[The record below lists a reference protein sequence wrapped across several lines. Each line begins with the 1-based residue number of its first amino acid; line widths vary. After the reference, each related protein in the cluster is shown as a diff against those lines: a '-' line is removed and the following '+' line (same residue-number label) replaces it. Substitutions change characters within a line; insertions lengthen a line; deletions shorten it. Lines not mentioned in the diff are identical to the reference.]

1 MSGSDRIPSVT
12 GDVEPGELRCLYP
25 HEHLLVAWNEF
36 RGETVA
42 SYPGNTEYAR
52 RQITAMLTELKAL
65 GVDALVDATPMGIGR
80 DEAYVEFAR
89 GVSAASGVR
98 VFLSTG
104 LYATAHW
111 PPWAREWSAERIGD
125 LLIRDLEVGIG
136 DTGVRACLL
145 KAAVGTEITA
155 DEEKALTA
163 CAIAHRQT
171 GAAVQVHSIGCRRKI
186 VDLLAGQGVDPSRI
200 YVAHVDMNT
209 SEAEFRWLAER
220 GVRLVTTNW
229 DFPHHMDQDEA
240 RRLLRLLIAEGHLDK
255 ILVSIDFGMSIE
267 TRWCVGLW
275 TWDNPDRTSYA
286 YLHNAV
292 LPKLR
297 DAGLTEAHLQA
308 IMRDNPLEM
317 LRRRQRS
324 VGCR

>member
-1 MSGSDRIPSVT
+1 MHDGNPIPSVT
-12 GDVEPGELRCLYP
+12 GDVEVDELRWLYP
-25 HEHLLVAWNEF
+25 HEHLLVSWREYC
-36 RGETVA
+36 GETVA

-52 RQITAMLTELKAL
+52 RQIIPMLVELKAL
-65 GVDALVDATPMGIGR
+65 GVDALIDATPMGIGR

-111 PPWAREWSAERIGD
+111 PPWAKEWSAAQIGD
-125 LLIRDLEVGIG
+125 LFTRDLETGIG

-163 CAIAHRQT
+163 CAIAHRRT
-171 GAAVQVHSIGCRRKI
+171 GAAVQVHSIGARREI
-186 VDLLAGQGVDPSRI
+186 VDLLTGQGVDPARI
-200 YVAHVDMNT
+200 YIAHVDMNT
-209 SEAEFRWLAER
+209 SEEEFLWLAER

-240 RRLLRLLIAEGHLDK
+240 RRLLKLLIAAGHLDK
-255 ILVSIDFGMSIE
+255 ILVSIDFGLSIE
-267 TRWCVGLW
+267 TRWCVGVW

-286 YLHNAV
+286 YLHTGV

-297 DAGLTEAHLQA
+297 ATGLTEAHLQA

-317 LRRRQRS
+317 LRGR
-324 VGCR
+324 

>member
-1 MSGSDRIPSVT
+1 MPMTDLFPSVT
-12 GDVEPGELRCLYP
+12 GDVAAGELRWLYP
-25 HEHLLVAWNEF
+25 HEHLLVSWNEF
-36 RGETVA
+36 KGETVA

-52 RQITAMLTELKAL
+52 RQITAMLIELKDL
-65 GVDALVDATPMGIGR
+65 GVDALIDATPIGIGR

-104 LYATAHW
+104 LYVPAHW
-111 PPWAREWSAERIGD
+111 PPWAREWSATQLGD
-125 LLIRDLEVGIG
+125 LFTRELETGIG

-145 KAAVGTEITA
+145 KAAIGTEITTE
-155 DEEKALTA
+155 DEKALTA
-163 CAIAHRQT
+163 CAIAHRRT
-171 GAAVQVHSIGCRRKI
+171 GAAVQVHSIGARREL
-186 VDLLAGQGVDPSRI
+186 VDLLTGQGVDPSRI
-200 YVAHVDMNT
+200 YIAHVDMNT
-209 SEAEFRWLAER
+209 SEKEFLWLAER

-240 RRLLRLLIAEGHLDK
+240 RRLLKLLIARGHLDK
-255 ILVSIDFGMSIE
+255 ILVSIDFALSIE

-286 YLHNAV
+286 YLHTGV

-297 DAGLTEAHLQA
+297 AAGLTEAHLRT

-317 LRRRQRS
+317 LRPR
-324 VGCR
+324 

>member
-1 MSGSDRIPSVT
+1 MSSECFPSVT
-12 GDVEPGELRCLYP
+12 GSVSADELRSLYP
-25 HEHLLVAWNEF
+25 HEHLLVSWNEY

-52 RQITAMLTELKAL
+52 RQITAMLAELKAL
-65 GVDALVDATPMGIGR
+65 GVDALIDATPIGIGR
-80 DEAYVEFAR
+80 DAAYVRFAR

-98 VFLSTG
+98 VLLSTG
-104 LYATAHW
+104 LYATGHW
-111 PPWAREWSAERIGD
+111 PAWAREWSAEQLGD
-125 LLIRDLEVGIG
+125 LFTRDLETGIE

-145 KAAVGTEITA
+145 KAALGTEITA
-155 DEEKALTA
+155 EDEKSLRA
-163 CAIAHRQT
+163 CAIAHRRT
-171 GAAVQVHSIGCRRKI
+171 GATVQVHALGARRDL
-186 VDLLAGQGVDPSRI
+186 VDLLTSEGVRPERI
-200 YVAHVDMNT
+200 YLAHADMNT
-209 SEAEFRWLAER
+209 SEEEFLWLAER

-240 RRLLRLLIAEGHLDK
+240 RRLLRLLIAGGHLDK

-286 YLHNAV
+286 YLHTAV

-297 DAGLTEAHLQA
+297 AAGLTEAELDT
-308 IMRDNPLEM
+308 IMHDNPLEM
-317 LRRRQRS
+317 LRR
-324 VGCR
+324 G

>member
-1 MSGSDRIPSVT
+1 MRDSDPIPSVT
-12 GDVEPGELRCLYP
+12 GDVEVGELRWLYP
-25 HEHLLVAWNEF
+25 HEHLLVSWGEY

-52 RQITAMLTELKAL
+52 RQITAMLIELKAL
-65 GVDALVDATPMGIGR
+65 GVDALIDATPMGIGR
-80 DEAYVEFAR
+80 DEAYVQFAR
-89 GVSAASGVR
+89 GVSAATGVR

-111 PPWAREWSAERIGD
+111 PPWAREWSAAQIGD
-125 LLIRDLEVGIG
+125 LFTRDLETGIG

-145 KAAVGTEITA
+145 KAAVGIEITA

-163 CAIAHRQT
+163 CAIAHGRT
-171 GAAVQVHSIGCRRKI
+171 GAAVQVHSIGCRREI
-186 VDLLAGQGVDPSRI
+186 VDLLTGQGVDPSRI
-200 YVAHVDMNT
+200 YIAHVDMNT
-209 SEAEFRWLAER
+209 SAEEFLWLAER

-240 RRLLRLLIAEGHLDK
+240 MRLLKLLIAAGHLDK
-255 ILVSIDFGMSIE
+255 ILVSIDFGLSIE

-286 YLHNAV
+286 YLHTGV

-297 DAGLTEAHLQA
+297 AAGLTEAHLQT
-308 IMRDNPLEM
+308 IMRDNPLKM
-317 LRRRQRS
+317 LRRR
-324 VGCR
+324 